1 VTLITFA
8 TAQLLRALPRESISH
23 TVGRLCE
30 LPLPP
35 IASELMSRAYSR
47 AFQVNMQEAAAPHG
61 SYRNFD
67 AFFTRSLESGR
78 RPIADQLLVSP
89 CDGRLTAQ
97 GPIDE
102 GGRLFLKGQA
112 YEVAELLGQVSEAKR
127 MVGGHYAV
135 IYLSPSDYHRVH
147 SPVDGQ
153 LCHVRAIPGDF
164 YPVNAIGERCI
175 PRLFVRNRRVVLRF
189 LTPSGAWV
197 VMVMVGAII
206 VGKISVNLLGTGD
219 VSKGEHSLSPAVPV
233 HRGDEVGAFH
243 LGSTVVLLA
252 ESGVGLRGQEGRMLV
267 GQSLSSQ
274 SP

>member
-1 VTLITFA
+1 MTLITFA
-8 TAQLLRALPRESISH
+8 TAQLLRALPRERISQ

-30 LPLPP
+30 MPLPP
-35 IASELMSRAYSR
+35 IASELMSRAYSC
-47 AFQVNMQEAAAPHG
+47 AFRVDMQEAAAPHG

-78 RPIADQLLVSP
+78 RPIADQSLVSP

-102 GGRLFLKGQA
+102 GGRLFIKGQL
-112 YEVAELLGQVSEAKR
+112 YDVAELLGQASEAKR

-135 IYLSPSDYHRVH
+135 IYLSPRDYHRVH
-147 SPVDGQ
+147 APVDGE
-153 LCHVRAIPGDF
+153 LRHVRAIPGDY
-164 YPVNAIGERCI
+164 YPVNAIGERCV

-189 LTPSGAWV
+189 LTGRGAWV

-206 VGKISVNLLGTGD
+206 VGKISVNVLGTGD
-219 VSKGEHSLSPAVPV
+219 VPKGEHALSPAVPV

-252 ESGVGLRGQEGRMLV
+252 ESGESLHGPEGRILL
-267 GQSLSSQ
+267 GQSLSSRL
-274 SP
+274 P